1 MGNLSRKEKMNI
13 IEFISVGVE
22 NAISMEELSLI
33 TGLNK
38 RAVRSAV
45 LHARRS
51 GVPICSGENGYWIC
65 RDAKEAL
72 RYYNAQLGRIISGK
86 SALKPICD
94 FIKREASRAEWEEFD
109 ALERAFDEA
118 ELLIAAE
125 RNTNEHND

>member
-1 MGNLSRKEKMNI
+1 MKVDI
-13 IEFISVGVE
+13 IEFAPLGIE
-22 NAISMEELSLI
+22 NAISMEDLSLI

-38 RAVRSAV
+38 RLVRSAI

-72 RYYNAQLGRIISGK
+72 RYYKAQLGRIISGK

-94 FIKREASRAEWEEFD
+94 FIKREASRAEWEELD
-109 ALERAFDEA
+109 ALERALEEA
-118 ELLIAAE
+118 ATSKVAE
-125 RNTNEHND
+125 REEK